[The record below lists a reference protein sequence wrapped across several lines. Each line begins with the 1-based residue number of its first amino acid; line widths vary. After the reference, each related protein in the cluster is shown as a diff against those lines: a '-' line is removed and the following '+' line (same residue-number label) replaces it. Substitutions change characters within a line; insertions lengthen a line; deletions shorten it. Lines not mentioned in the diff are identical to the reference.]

1 MAATKKKR
9 KTKTKPT
16 VMVTG
21 AAGAL
26 ARQVIRQLRD
36 KVNIVAVDFRRRVR
50 IDSNTP
56 SYQGDPTRREFED
69 VFRQHDIAGVIHL
82 GRMESDELTP
92 ERRYNANV
100 LGTQRLFRLCSQ
112 YGVKQIVVMSTF
124 YVYGASPYNPALLA
138 EDAPLKASGLTMD
151 LIDSV
156 ELENLAAVAL
166 WKHPELHLTVLRP
179 CHIAGPRVRNTMS
192 RLLDR
197 PLAPALVGFSPMMQF
212 IHIDD
217 MARAIVAAFV
227 QNHPGIY
234 NVAPAQWMAFTDVL
248 RESGCAVF
256 PVPSIPP
263 AVPSL
268 ITRILRGQPFP
279 RYLIN
284 YLKYPVLID
293 GSHFEETFDFTCKR
307 DLDDILS
314 HYRRRKSA
322 PA

>member
-1 MAATKKKR
+1 MAPR
-9 KTKTKPT
+9 KKPT

-26 ARQVIRQLRD
+26 ARQVIRRLRER
-36 KVNIVAVDFRRRVR
+36 VNIVAVDFRRRVR
-50 IDSNTP
+50 IDSKTP
-56 SYQGDPTRREFED
+56 TYQGDPTRRDFED
-69 VFRQHDIAGVIHL
+69 VFRNHDISAVIHL
-82 GRMESDELTP
+82 GRMESDEMNA

-112 YGVKQIVVMSTF
+112 YGVQQIIVMSTF
-124 YVYGASPYNPALLA
+124 YVYGASPYNPALLG

-192 RLLDR
+192 TLLDR
-197 PLAPALVGFSPMMQF
+197 QIAPVLAGFSPMMQF
-212 IHIDD
+212 IHVSD
-217 MARAIVAAFV
+217 MARAIVMSFE
-227 QNHPGIY
+227 QNNPGIY
-234 NVAPAQWMAFTDVL
+234 NVAPSEWLSYQDAL
-248 RESGCAVF
+248 RACGCAGV

-263 AVPSL
+263 AVPAL
-268 ITRILRGQPFP
+268 ISRLLRGRAFP

-293 GSHFEETFDFTCKR
+293 GSHFNEVFGFECEQR
-307 DLDDILS
+307 LDDILAY
-314 HYRRRKSA
+314 YRQRKH
-322 PA
+322 PTD